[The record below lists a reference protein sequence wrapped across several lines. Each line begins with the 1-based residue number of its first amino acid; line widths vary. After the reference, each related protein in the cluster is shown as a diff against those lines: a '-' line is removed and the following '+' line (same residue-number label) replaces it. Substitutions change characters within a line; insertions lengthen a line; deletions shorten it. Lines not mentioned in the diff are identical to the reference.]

1 MDMIIQQMENLN
13 ITSPVQPVQQSRP
26 EVAIINTIKFLY
38 EENQR
43 LKLQIEFLKQSIL
56 TNQKSVPE
64 SIPEWVS

>member
-1 MDMIIQQMENLN
+1 MIIQQMENLN
-13 ITSPVQPVQQSRP
+13 ITSPDELQQSRP

-56 TNQKSVPE
+56 TNQKSIPE

>member
-13 ITSPVQPVQQSRP
+13 ITSPVQQSRP

-56 TNQKSVPE
+56 TNQKSIPE

>member
-13 ITSPVQPVQQSRP
+13 ITSPDELQQSRP

-56 TNQKSVPE
+56 TNQKSIPE